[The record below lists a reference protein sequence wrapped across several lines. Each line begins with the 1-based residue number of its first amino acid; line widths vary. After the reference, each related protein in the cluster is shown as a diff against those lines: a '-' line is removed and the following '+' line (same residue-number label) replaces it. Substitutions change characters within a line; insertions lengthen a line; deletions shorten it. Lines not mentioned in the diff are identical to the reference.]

1 MTRSDALADAEDHSQ
16 APALWRDHEGRPTFR
31 HRPKLIGP
39 EIHFTIEE
47 RDLAWSDGR
56 SSGRLPLHQIE
67 SVRIVFRPANLYTRR
82 YRVEVRQRLG
92 KKIWFSNVSWRGM
105 VEIEAHDAPFAAF
118 VRALCARIGQT
129 SPNARFI
136 AGEPAWR
143 YMIIAA
149 TTAGLTISLAYL
161 AFQAISAVNWGLMG
175 LVVFIGGYTVWQMS
189 LWLTKNRPAS
199 FDPLDPPAILLPEVR
214 PPRASAP

>member
-1 MTRSDALADAEDHSQ
+1 MIRSTALANASPDDT
-16 APALWRDHEGRPTFR
+16 ALWRDHEGRPTFR

-39 EIHFTIEE
+39 EISFTIED

-67 SVRIVFRPANLYTRR
+67 SVRLVFRPANLYTRR
-82 YRVEVRQRLG
+82 YRLEVRQRLG
-92 KKIWFSNVSWRGM
+92 KTIWFSNVSWRGM

-118 VRALCARIGQT
+118 VRRLCATIAQT
-129 SPNARFI
+129 SPKARFI

-143 YMIIAA
+143 YVIIAA
-149 TTAGLTISLAYL
+149 TTAGLAVSLAYL
-161 AFQAISAVNWGLMG
+161 AVQAIRAVNWGLMG

-189 LWLTKNRPAS
+189 LWLTKNRPDD
-199 FDPLDPPAILLPEVR
+199 FDPLDPPAILLPEVK
-214 PPRASAP
+214 PRA